1 MRITV
6 PLPGTRGDGA
16 VKDESQPR
24 EGPLQGVTVVE
35 LGSLIAGPF
44 CGRLLADL
52 GARVIK
58 VEPPGKG
65 DPLREWSLVTD
76 KGSLWAMVQSRNK
89 ESVAIDL
96 RQAAGQELVRRLLA
110 KADVV
115 VENFRPGRLEAWHL
129 GPDNLWPSNPRL
141 IYVRISGF
149 GQTGPYRDRPGF
161 GSIAE
166 AMGGLRYITGF
177 PDRPPLR
184 VGVSLGDAVAALY
197 AAMGALAA
205 LIRRRETGRGEIVDV
220 ALYEAVFSLLES
232 ILPEYGY
239 AGLVRERQGNAL
251 LGAAPSNT
259 YRTRDGAWISI
270 GANADSIFRRFA
282 RAMGRPDL
290 PDDPRFCDNQARRA
304 NVDELDAIIQDWVG
318 RHDMEDIWKMLN
330 EAGVPAGPVYSVRDI
345 AEDPQYRARGMIL
358 PVEVPGIG
366 PVLMPGVV
374 PRFVREPGGVA
385 WPGPELG
392 EHTRHVLEEELGL
405 DPAEIEKLAEEG
417 VIQLNRATRAG
428 GRGGA

>member
-1 MRITV
+1 MNGEVGR
-6 PLPGTRGDGA
+6 R
-16 VKDESQPR
+16 R
-24 EGPLQGVTVVE
+24 GPLQGVTVVE

-44 CGRLLADL
+44 CGRLLGDL

-76 KGSLWAMVQSRNK
+76 HGSLWSMVQSRNK
-89 ESVAIDL
+89 ESVAVDL
-96 RQAAGQELVRRLLA
+96 RREAGQALVRRLLT
-110 KADVV
+110 KADLV
-115 VENFRPGRLEAWHL
+115 VENFRPGRLEAWRL
-129 GPDNLWPSNPRL
+129 GPDDVWPLHPRL

-205 LIRRRETGRGEIVDV
+205 LWRRRETGRGEVVDV

-259 YRTRDGAWISI
+259 YRTRDGIWMTI

-282 RAMGRPDL
+282 QAIGRPEL
-290 PDDPRFCDNQARRA
+290 PEDPRFRDNQARRA
-304 NVDELDAIIQDWVG
+304 HVDELDAIIQDWVG
-318 RHDMEDIWKMLN
+318 RHDAGDVWKILN
-330 EAGVPAGPVYSVRDI
+330 EAGVPAGPVYSVKDI
-345 AEDPQYRARGMIL
+345 AEDPQYRARAMIL
-358 PVEVPGIG
+358 PVEVPGVG
-366 PVLMPGVV
+366 TVLMPGVV
-374 PRFVREPGGVA
+374 PRFAREPGGVD
-385 WPGPELG
+385 WPGPRLG
-392 EHTRHVLEEELGL
+392 EHTRKVLEGDLGL
-405 DPAEIEKLAEEG
+405 GGAEVDRLARDG
-417 VIQLNRATRAG
+417 VIQLADVARAG
-428 GRGGA
+428 DRGHA